1 MNINR
6 GGQIEKEKIFTRDFA
21 LIWFANFFIFLGFQ
35 MTLPTVPIFVNELGG
50 SDQLIGAI
58 VGVFTFSALIIRPFA
73 GHALETKGR
82 GKVYLFGLLLFV
94 FSVGTF
100 GFLTSMAMLIIM
112 RIVQGIGWGFSSTA
126 SGTIATD
133 LIPRNRRGEG
143 MGYYGLSGNFAL
155 AIGPALGL
163 TLADVISFKQLFVIT
178 ALFGLFAFILS
189 LFIRYQKV
197 AESPDKTHVARFD
210 IVEKAA
216 INPAIILMFV
226 TLTFGGITTFLPLYA
241 LERGVAGI
249 QFYFI
254 SFALSVMLSRVFAGK
269 LYDKK
274 GDLYVVPPGI
284 ILVLIAMLLLAW
296 LPNLSVLILGGA
308 LYGLGFG
315 TIQPALQ
322 AWAVNAAPA
331 NRKGMANAT
340 FFSAFDTGVGIGALL
355 FGQVAY
361 LLNYT
366 FIYIISA
373 CSVFIALL
381 YYLFLLVTG
390 RRSSQRQAN

>member
-1 MNINR
+1 
-6 GGQIEKEKIFTRDFA
+6 
-21 LIWFANFFIFLGFQ
+21 
-35 MTLPTVPIFVNELGG
+35 MTLAPVPVFVNDRSLRDRMIAFIGG
-50 SDQLIGAI
+50 RLPVSARLIGRASC
-58 VGVFTFSALIIRPFA
+58 GALDTI
-73 GHALETKGR
+73 GR
-82 GKVYLFGLLLFV
+82 GKIYLFGLLLFV

-133 LIPRNRRGEG
+133 LIPRERRGEG

-274 GDLYVVPPGI
+274 GDVYVVPPGI
-284 ILVLIAMLLLAW
+284 SLVIVAMLLLAW
-296 LPNLSVLILGGA
+296 LPNLFVLILGGA

-340 FFSAFDTGVGIGALL
+340 FFSAFDTGVGVGALL
-355 FGQVAY
+355 FGQIAFMF
-361 LLNYT
+361 NYT
-366 FIYIISA
+366 AIYLISA
-373 CSVFIALL
+373 FSVMVALL
-381 YYLFLLVTG
+381 YYLYLLCT
-390 RRSSQRQAN
+390 